1 MQVCL
6 LQIRLDLHVAVQ
18 LSVIFG
24 GNRSICVKKGKGVES
39 SI

>member
-18 LSVIFG
+18 LSVIFLG
-24 GNRSICVKKGKGVES
+24 IVPFVLKRGKE
-39 SI
+39 